1 MSAPYVDPIPDGWEM
16 RLDDT
21 SQTYYFI
28 DHRNQKTQ
36 WQHPINNL
44 IYRPTEVP
52 TRGGLNGNGSTPIS
66 VNRQNVSKS
75 PHLANCRNQ
84 FNPTPASEQKTTIPV
99 SKPFGEAEME
109 LPESSVLKKSDDDF
123 ARISRVLEKAKPITD
138 EVHAFNGVPGDKNY
152 LRLMESLDVLILELD
167 GIGVDGLD
175 EVRTARR
182 NAVKQ
187 LQMVIEMLE
196 FRGSINSGGNTQSS
210 DPNSAEQSTTASSKN
225 MDESV
230 DYS

>member
-1 MSAPYVDPIPDGWEM
+1 MSAPYVDPIPEGWEM
-16 RLDDT
+16 RLDDA

-28 DHRNQKTQ
+28 DHKNQKTQ

-44 IYRPTEVP
+44 VYRPTEVH

-66 VNRQNVSKS
+66 VNRQSATKS
-75 PHLANCRNQ
+75 PHVENCRSQ
-84 FNPTPASEQKTTIPV
+84 FNPTLASEQKTTIPV
-99 SKPFGEAEME
+99 SKPAGETGTE
-109 LPESSVLKKSDDDF
+109 LPEPSVSKKNDNDF
-123 ARISRVLEKAKPITD
+123 DRISRVLEKAKPITD

-152 LRLMESLDVLILELD
+152 LRLMECLDVLILELD

-187 LQMVIEMLE
+187 LQMVLEMLE
-196 FRGSINSGGNTQSS
+196 FRGSINSGDNTQNS
-210 DPNSAEQSTTASSKN
+210 DSTSAEQSTTGLSTKR
-225 MDESV
+225 DEV
-230 DYS
+230 DHS